1 LSGTADEEQTGSR
14 TAAYQGGLN
23 MIRIIPTDDHDS
35 LNGFY
40 AGNDLEISE
49 DDPTDTSAVKSWK
62 LYDGDDFAGATT
74 LAYRQGDFIIDGI
87 AVDKD
92 HRGSMLG
99 TGLLKTALAEARRRG
114 AERVFLVARA
124 PEFFRANGFTTVP
137 REEAPEFFECAGCD
151 QYNVSCFPE
160 VMRFDFPEEK

>member
-1 LSGTADEEQTGSR
+1 
-14 TAAYQGGLN
+14 

-99 TGLLKTALAEARRRG
+99 TGLIFRISDFRHAPDSIAQSFEINPF
-114 AERVFLVARA
+114 RVDKIPDL
-124 PEFFRANGFTTVP
+124 FTILHGVFSP
-137 REEAPEFFECAGCD
+137 
-151 QYNVSCFPE
+151 QYF
-160 VMRFDFPEEK
+160 